1 MFWTIL
7 STIYNLKLL
16 NIVHFISQYCSELF
30 AELFVKLY
38 FIFCW
43 SCTQYKWKFVWYMHQ
58 IVQNCL
64 QYCCYPMIAGTTQ
77 GLASVRGLPNPGPR
91 RTWKKSEL
99 SGAPRNSDSK
109 TCRLESRAKTPVIFV
124 KIAQYFVQCQTLA
137 LPHSLTT
144 ALHALLGGRATF
156 AGNRRYLPCCAGT
169 YAWFGEDELLDFEC
183 TTVRWRPEER
193 W

>member
-1 MFWTIL
+1 MLKYCWNIVQILFKYCSNIVEILLKYCSNIVQNINQFRAMFWTIL
-7 STIYNLKLL
+7 ITIYNLKLL

-30 AELFVKLY
+30 AELFVKL
-38 FIFCW
+38 FFVFCLY
-43 SCTQYKWKFVWYMHQ
+43 CTQYKWKIVWYMHQ

-109 TCRLESRAKTPVIFV
+109 TCRLESLAKTPVRNC
-124 KIAQYFVQCQTLA
+124 A
-137 LPHSLTT
+137 
-144 ALHALLGGRATF
+144 
-156 AGNRRYLPCCAGT
+156 RYLSI
-169 YAWFGEDELLDFEC
+169 LLNILFN
-183 TTVRWRPEER
+183 VRY
-193 W
+193 